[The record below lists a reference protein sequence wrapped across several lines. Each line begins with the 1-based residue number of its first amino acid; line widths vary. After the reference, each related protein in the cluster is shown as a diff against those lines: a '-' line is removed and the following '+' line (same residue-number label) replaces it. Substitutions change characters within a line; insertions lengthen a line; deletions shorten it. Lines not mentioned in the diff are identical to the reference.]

1 MANFNAT
8 NAPVILAVLV
18 PPSAW
23 ITSQSTMIL
32 RSLIFPSLLRTQRP
46 IRRWISIVL
55 PESFPLLLSLRFLV
69 LVARGSILYSAVTHP
84 VPVSLK
90 KGNRIFY
97 CCRTNNCC
105 ITKTDHYRSFW
116 IFENICL
123 KLQFA
128 KLLGFS
134 PS

>member
-32 RSLIFPSLLRTQRP
+32 RSPNFSKSTTARKERP

-90 KGNRIFY
+90 KGGTEFSIVAEQITVVSPKRITTDPSGY
-97 CCRTNNCC
+97 L
-105 ITKTDHYRSFW
+105 KTFV
-116 IFENICL
+116 
-123 KLQFA
+123 
-128 KLLGFS
+128 
-134 PS
+134 